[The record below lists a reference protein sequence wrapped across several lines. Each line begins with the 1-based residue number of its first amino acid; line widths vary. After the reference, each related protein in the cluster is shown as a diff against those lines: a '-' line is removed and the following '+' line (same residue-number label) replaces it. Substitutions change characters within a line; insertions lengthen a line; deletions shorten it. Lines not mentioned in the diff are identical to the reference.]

1 MKYNNY
7 SFTRESSGYF
17 DEGLRIYMLSIYRN
31 MAIAL
36 GISALVAYIVG
47 SSEQLAMM
55 LFSTPLA
62 YAVMFAQLI
71 YIFVFSP
78 NLMSMDKERAT
89 LLHLGIFAALN
100 GLSLGSI
107 FLVYTAVSIAKT
119 FFITASTFG
128 AMSLYGYS
136 TKKDLTGLGSFAYM
150 GLIGLIIASLVN
162 IFLRSPALDFT
173 VSFIGVG
180 IFTILTAWDTQKL
193 KALYYSMNGTTA
205 KAGNIAVYG
214 ALTLYLDFI
223 NLFTMLL
230 HFVGVRKNDD

>member
-1 MKYNNY
+1 MKYNNSY
-7 SFTRESSGYF
+7 FTREATTGY

-31 MAIAL
+31 MSMAL

-47 SSEQLAMM
+47 SSEQLAVM

-62 YAVMFAQLI
+62 YAVMFAPLI
-71 YIFVFSP
+71 YIFFFSRK
-78 NLMSMDKERAT
+78 LMDMDRQQAM
-89 LLHLGIFAALN
+89 LHLGIFAALN
-100 GLSLGSI
+100 GLSFGSI
-107 FLVYTAVSIAKT
+107 FLVYTSASIAKT

-180 IFTILTAWDTQKL
+180 VFTILIAYDTQKL
-193 KALYYSMNGTTA
+193 KSIYYAMNGTTA
-205 KAGNIAVYG
+205 RAGNIAIYG

-230 HFVGVRKNDD
+230 HFCGVRKSDD

>member
-1 MKYNNY
+1 MKYNNSY
-7 SFTRESSGYF
+7 FTREATTGY

-31 MAIAL
+31 MSMAL

-47 SSEQLAMM
+47 SSEQLAVM

-62 YAVMFAQLI
+62 YAVMFAPLI
-71 YIFVFSP
+71 YIFFFSRK
-78 NLMSMDKERAT
+78 LMDMDRQQAM
-89 LLHLGIFAALN
+89 LHLGIFAALN

-107 FLVYTAVSIAKT
+107 FLVYTAASIAKT

-128 AMSLYGYS
+128 VMSLYGYS

-180 IFTILTAWDTQKL
+180 VFTILIAYDTQKL
-193 KALYYSMNGTTA
+193 KSIYYAMNGTTA
-205 KAGNIAVYG
+205 RAGNIAIYG

-230 HFVGVRKNDD
+230 HFCGVRKSDD

>member
-1 MKYNNY
+1 MKSNNH
-7 SFTRESSGYF
+7 SFTRETYGYF
-17 DEGLRIYMLSIYRN
+17 DAGLRIYMLSIYRN
-31 MAIAL
+31 MSMAL

-47 SSEQLAMM
+47 SSEQLAVM

-62 YAVMFAQLI
+62 YAVMFAPLI
-71 YIFVFSP
+71 YIFFFSRK
-78 NLMSMDKERAT
+78 LMDINRQQAM
-89 LLHLGIFAALN
+89 LHLGIFAALN
-100 GLSLGSI
+100 GLSFGSI
-107 FLVYTAVSIAKT
+107 FLVYTSASIAKT

-180 IFTILTAWDTQKL
+180 VFTILIAYDTQKL
-193 KALYYSMNGTTA
+193 KSIYYAMNGTTA
-205 KAGNIAVYG
+205 RAGNIAIYG

-230 HFVGVRKNDD
+230 HFCGVRKSDD

>member
-1 MKYNNY
+1 
-7 SFTRESSGYF
+7 
-17 DEGLRIYMLSIYRN
+17 MLSIYRN
-31 MAIAL
+31 MSMAL

-47 SSEQLAMM
+47 SSEQLAVM

-62 YAVMFAQLI
+62 YAVMFAPLI
-71 YIFVFSP
+71 YIFFFSRM
-78 NLMSMDKERAT
+78 NRQQAT
-89 LLHLGIFAALN
+89 LHLGIFAALN

-107 FLVYTAVSIAKT
+107 FLVYTAASIAKT

-128 AMSLYGYS
+128 AMSLYGYT
-136 TKKDLTGLGSFAYM
+136 TKKDLTSLGSFAYM
-150 GLIGLIIASLVN
+150 GLIGLVIASLIN
-162 IFLRSPALDFT
+162 LFLRSAALDFT

-180 IFTILTAWDTQKL
+180 IFTLLTAYDTQKL
-193 KALYYSMNGTTA
+193 KGIYYAMNGTA
-205 KAGNIAVYG
+205 ARAGNIAVYG

>member
-1 MKYNNY
+1 MKQNNY
-7 SFTRESSGYF
+7 SFTRESSDYY

-31 MAIAL
+31 MAMAL
-36 GISALVAYIVG
+36 SISALVAYIVG
-47 SSEQLAMM
+47 SSEQLAVM

-62 YAVMFAQLI
+62 YAVMFAPLI
-71 YIFVFSP
+71 YIFFFSR
-78 NLMSMDKERAT
+78 NLMSMDKQQAM
-89 LLHLGIFAALN
+89 LHLGMFAALN

-107 FLVYTAVSIAKT
+107 FLVFTAASIAKT

-136 TKKDLTGLGSFAYM
+136 TKKDLTAFGSFAYM

-173 VSFIGVG
+173 LSFIGVG
-180 IFTILTAWDTQKL
+180 IFTVLTAWDTQKL
-193 KALYYSMNGTTA
+193 KALYYSMNGTA
-205 KAGNIAVYG
+205 ARAGNIAVYG

-230 HFVGVRKNDD
+230 HFVGVRKSND

>member
-1 MKYNNY
+1 MKSNNH
-7 SFTRESSGYF
+7 SFTRETYGYF
-17 DEGLRIYMLSIYRN
+17 DAGLRIYMLSIYRN
-31 MAIAL
+31 MSMAL

-47 SSEQLAMM
+47 SSSQITMM
-55 LFSTPLA
+55 LFSTYLA
-62 YAVMFAQLI
+62 YVVMFAPLI
-71 YIFVFSP
+71 YIFFFSRK
-78 NLMSMDKERAT
+78 LMDMDRQQAM
-89 LLHLGIFAALN
+89 LHLGIFAALN
-100 GLSLGSI
+100 GLSFGSI
-107 FLVYTAVSIAKT
+107 FLVYTAASIAKT

-193 KALYYSMNGTTA
+193 KSIYYSMNGSTA
-205 KAGNIAVYG
+205 RASNIAVYG

>member
-1 MKYNNY
+1 MKYNNSY
-7 SFTRESSGYF
+7 FTREATTGY

-31 MAIAL
+31 MAMAL

-62 YAVMFAQLI
+62 YAIMFAPLI
-71 YIFVFSP
+71 YILFFSR
-78 NLMSMDKERAT
+78 NLMSMDKERAM
-89 LLHLGIFAALN
+89 LHLGIFAALN

-107 FLVYTAVSIAKT
+107 FLVYTAASIAKT

-136 TKKDLTGLGSFAYM
+136 TKKDLTAVGSFVFM
-150 GLIGLIIASLVN
+150 GLIGLIIASLIN
-162 IFLRSPALDFT
+162 LFLRSAALDFA
-173 VSFIGVG
+173 VSLIGVG
-180 IFTILTAWDTQKL
+180 VFTALTAYDTQKL
-193 KALYYSMNGTTA
+193 KSLYYSMNGTTA
-205 KAGNIAVYG
+205 RAGNIAVYG

-230 HFVGVRKNDD
+230 HFVGVRKSDD